1 MKDNDVIK
9 SFLNNEKWKK
19 KAKEYTSLDKFA
31 KLVEKA
37 TEKMNSKK
45 ESFSEGVKYLKTYIM
60 MIYDYFRND
69 FKLTKKE
76 LSLIIAGIVYF
87 VSPLDA
93 VPDFIPVAGMID
105 DITVLLFVSKQLSGL
120 IDSYDLKNSDFI
132 DVEFEEMEGEE

>member
-1 MKDNDVIK
+1 MKDNNVIK

-45 ESFSEGVKYLKTYIM
+45 ESFSEGVKYLKMYIM

-105 DITVLLFVSKQLSGL
+105 DITVLSFVSKQLSGL
-120 IDSYDLKNSDFI
+120 IDSYDLRNSDFI
-132 DVEFEEMEGEE
+132 DVEFKETEGEE